1 MAGILESPYGGRYEV
16 IQKLAR
22 GGMAEVYEAKDNLLD
37 RRVALKVL
45 FPELS
50 TNEAFVERFR
60 REAQAAANLSHPNIV
75 SVYDWGHADSTY
87 FIVMELVEGK
97 TLSRVIKEK
106 SPLDPK
112 AAAAIAADVAA
123 ALSFAHK
130 NGVVH
135 RDIKPSNVLITPD
148 GQVKVADF
156 GIARALSGDS
166 ELTQTGSIM
175 GTATYISPEQ
185 AQGGELDLRSDIYSL
200 GVVLYEMAT
209 GGVPFTGETPL
220 AIAYQHVREPVPSA
234 RRFNPAIPVD
244 LDLIITKALQ
254 KDPSD
259 RYQTSAEMR
268 ADLNRFEQGKEIEFA
283 KTSRDDA
290 TRSMSRVPKIITISD
305 EPETITFEP
314 ITDFSSDRKMGAGMI
329 VLIGFLTI
337 LILAGVV
344 FLGGSALGL
353 FKKTTSQTASSSTQI
368 SVPAVVGQQLGSA
381 EQRLSGLGLNINTT
395 YSQSTKAAG
404 IITSQNPSG
413 GASVQKGSTV
423 NLVVSTGQ
431 AMINVPTV
439 TKVNIS
445 TAETTLL
452 NAGFNVSTSYVA
464 DKLPLGSVVSQSPTG
479 GSSAAKG
486 STVNLVVSN
495 GPAQVT
501 VPNVVGQQLAQAAN
515 TLGTVQLSVGT
526 VSYQD
531 SLQAQGVVLDTTP
544 GPGST
549 VAPNS
554 AVDLIV
560 STGNAPG
567 SSTTTT
573 TTPGATTTTAPTT
586 TTTTTPGATTTA
598 APTTTTAA
606 PAG

>member
-445 TAETTLL
+445 TAEATLL
-452 NAGFNVSTSYVA
+452 NAGFNVSISYVA
-464 DKLPLGSVVSQSPTG
+464 DKLSLGTVVSQSPIG

-486 STVNLVVSN
+486 STINLVVSN

>member
-586 TTTTTPGATTTA
+586 TTTTTPGATTT
-598 APTTTTAA
+598 TTTTAA

>member
-431 AMINVPTV
+431 AMISVPTV

-445 TAETTLL
+445 TAEATLL
-452 NAGFNVSTSYVA
+452 NAGFNVSISYVA
-464 DKLPLGSVVSQSPTG
+464 DKLSLGTVVSQSPIG

-486 STVNLVVSN
+486 STINLVVSN

-586 TTTTTPGATTTA
+586 TTTTT
-598 APTTTTAA
+598 TTTTAA
-606 PAG
+606 PAS

>member
-1 MAGILESPYGGRYEV
+1 MYRCS
-16 IQKLAR
+16 
-22 GGMAEVYEAKDNLLD
+22 
-37 RRVALKVL
+37 
-45 FPELS
+45 
-50 TNEAFVERFR
+50 
-60 REAQAAANLSHPNIV
+60 
-75 SVYDWGHADSTY
+75 
-87 FIVMELVEGK
+87 
-97 TLSRVIKEK
+97 
-106 SPLDPK
+106 
-112 AAAAIAADVAA
+112 
-123 ALSFAHK
+123 
-130 NGVVH
+130 
-135 RDIKPSNVLITPD
+135 
-148 GQVKVADF
+148 
-156 GIARALSGDS
+156 
-166 ELTQTGSIM
+166 
-175 GTATYISPEQ
+175 
-185 AQGGELDLRSDIYSL
+185 
-200 GVVLYEMAT
+200 
-209 GGVPFTGETPL
+209 
-220 AIAYQHVREPVPSA
+220 
-234 RRFNPAIPVD
+234 
-244 LDLIITKALQ
+244 
-254 KDPSD
+254 
-259 RYQTSAEMR
+259 
-268 ADLNRFEQGKEIEFA
+268 
-283 KTSRDDA
+283 A
-290 TRSMSRVPKIITISD
+290 TR
-305 EPETITFEP
+305 
-314 ITDFSSDRKMGAGMI
+314 

-531 SLQAQGVVLDTTP
+531 SLQAQGVVLGTTP

-586 TTTTTPGATTTA
+586 TTTTTPGATTT
-598 APTTTTAA
+598 TTTTAA

>member
-431 AMINVPTV
+431 AMISVPTV

-445 TAETTLL
+445 TAEATLL
-452 NAGFNVSTSYVA
+452 NAGFNVSISYVA
-464 DKLPLGSVVSQSPTG
+464 DKLSLGTVVSQSPIG

-486 STVNLVVSN
+486 STINLVVSN

>member
-1 MAGILESPYGGRYEV
+1 MASILESPYGGRYEV

-22 GGMAEVYEAKDNLLD
+22 GGMAEVYEANDNLLD

-75 SVYDWGHADSTY
+75 SVYDWGQADNTY
-87 FIVMELVEGK
+87 YIVMELVEGK

-148 GQVKVADF
+148 GLVKVADF

-166 ELTQTGSIM
+166 DLTQTGSIM

-234 RRFNPAIPVD
+234 RRFNPEIPVD
-244 LDLIITKALQ
+244 LDLIINKALQ

-283 KTSRDDA
+283 KATRDDA
-290 TRSMSRVPKIITISD
+290 TRAMILVPKIITISD

-314 ITDFSSDRKMGAGMI
+314 ITDFPSDRKMGAGMAI
-329 VLIGFLTI
+329 LVGFLAL

-344 FLGGSALGL
+344 FLGGNALGL
-353 FKKTTSQTASSSTQI
+353 FKKTTSQTAASATLV
-368 SVPAVVGQQLGSA
+368 SVPAVVGQQLGAA
-381 EQRLSGLGLNINTT
+381 EQSLSGLGLNINTT

-404 IITSQNPSG
+404 TITSQNPKG

-431 AMINVPTV
+431 AMISVPNV

-464 DKLPLGSVVSQSPTG
+464 DKLPLGSVVSQTPAG

-531 SLQAQGVVLDTTP
+531 SLQAQGTVLDTTP
-544 GPGST
+544 GPGTT

-573 TTPGATTTTAPTT
+573 APPATTTTVPSTTTTTTPTTTTTAPPATTTTAP
-586 TTTTTPGATTTA
+586 G
-598 APTTTTAA
+598 
-606 PAG
+606 

>member
-431 AMINVPTV
+431 AMISVPTV

-445 TAETTLL
+445 TAEATLL
-452 NAGFNVSTSYVA
+452 NAGFNVSISYVA
-464 DKLPLGSVVSQSPTG
+464 DKLSLGTVVSQSPIG

-486 STVNLVVSN
+486 STINLVVSN

-531 SLQAQGVVLDTTP
+531 SLQAQGVVLGTTP

-586 TTTTTPGATTTA
+586 TTTTTPGATTT
-598 APTTTTAA
+598 TTTTAA

>member
-1 MAGILESPYGGRYEV
+1 MASILESPYGGRYEV

-22 GGMAEVYEAKDNLLD
+22 GGMAEVYEANDNLLD

-75 SVYDWGHADSTY
+75 SVYDWGQADNTY
-87 FIVMELVEGK
+87 YIVMELVEGK

-148 GQVKVADF
+148 GLVKVADF

-166 ELTQTGSIM
+166 DLTQTGSIM

-234 RRFNPAIPVD
+234 RRFNPEIPVD
-244 LDLIITKALQ
+244 LDLIINKALQ

-283 KTSRDDA
+283 KATRDDA
-290 TRSMSRVPKIITISD
+290 TRAMILVPKIITISD

-314 ITDFSSDRKMGAGMI
+314 ITDFPSDRKMGAGMAI
-329 VLIGFLTI
+329 LVGFLAL

-344 FLGGSALGL
+344 FLGGNALGL
-353 FKKTTSQTASSSTQI
+353 FKKTTSQTAASATLV
-368 SVPAVVGQQLGSA
+368 SVPAVVGQQLGAA
-381 EQRLSGLGLNINTT
+381 EQSLSGLGLNINTT

-404 IITSQNPSG
+404 TITSQNPKG
-413 GASVQKGSTV
+413 GASVQ
-423 NLVVSTGQ
+423 
-431 AMINVPTV
+431 
-439 TKVNIS
+439 
-445 TAETTLL
+445 
-452 NAGFNVSTSYVA
+452 
-464 DKLPLGSVVSQSPTG
+464 
-479 GSSAAKG
+479 KG

-531 SLQAQGVVLDTTP
+531 SLQAQGTVLDTTP
-544 GPGST
+544 GPGTT

-573 TTPGATTTTAPTT
+573 APPATTTTVPSTTTTTTPTTTTTAPPATTTTAP
-586 TTTTTPGATTTA
+586 G
-598 APTTTTAA
+598 
-606 PAG
+606 

>member
-431 AMINVPTV
+431 AMISVPTV
-439 TKVNIS
+439 TKVNVS

-464 DKLPLGSVVSQSPTG
+464 DKLPLGSVVSQSPIG
-479 GSSAAKG
+479 GSSAARG

-586 TTTTTPGATTTA
+586 TTTTTPGATTT
-598 APTTTTAA
+598 TTTTAA

>member
-344 FLGGSALGL
+344 FLGGNALGL

-431 AMINVPTV
+431 AMISVPTV
-439 TKVNIS
+439 TKVNVS

-464 DKLPLGSVVSQSPTG
+464 DKLPLGSVVSQSPIG

-586 TTTTTPGATTTA
+586 TTTTT
-598 APTTTTAA
+598 AA

>member
-344 FLGGSALGL
+344 FLGGNALGL

-431 AMINVPTV
+431 AMISVPTV

-464 DKLPLGSVVSQSPTG
+464 DKLSLGTVVSQSPIG

-544 GPGST
+544 GPGSN

-586 TTTTTPGATTTA
+586 TTTTTPGATTT
-598 APTTTTAA
+598 TTTTAA

>member
-431 AMINVPTV
+431 AMISVPTV
-439 TKVNIS
+439 TKVNVS

-464 DKLPLGSVVSQSPTG
+464 DKLPLGSVVSQSPIG
-479 GSSAAKG
+479 GSSAARG

-531 SLQAQGVVLDTTP
+531 SLQAQGVVLGTTP

-586 TTTTTPGATTTA
+586 TTTTTPGATTT
-598 APTTTTAA
+598 TTTTAA

>member
-431 AMINVPTV
+431 AMISVPTV
-439 TKVNIS
+439 TKVNVS

-573 TTPGATTTTAPTT
+573 TTPGATTTT
-586 TTTTTPGATTTA
+586 
-598 APTTTTAA
+598 TTTAA

>member
-431 AMINVPTV
+431 AMISVPTV

-445 TAETTLL
+445 TAEATLL
-452 NAGFNVSTSYVA
+452 NAGFNVSISYVA
-464 DKLPLGSVVSQSPTG
+464 DKLSLGTVVSQSPIG

-486 STVNLVVSN
+486 STINLVVSN

-586 TTTTTPGATTTA
+586 TT
-598 APTTTTAA
+598 AA